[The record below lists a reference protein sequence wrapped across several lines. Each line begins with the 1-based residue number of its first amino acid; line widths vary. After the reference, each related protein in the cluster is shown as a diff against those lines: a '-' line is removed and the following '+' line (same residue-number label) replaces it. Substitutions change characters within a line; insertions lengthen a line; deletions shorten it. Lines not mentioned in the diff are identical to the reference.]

1 MTHLT
6 SGVEMPRGWVDRKKE
21 VEKYERERE
30 LKREENAKARM
41 ENMGGERE
49 REKAGQ
55 SEEGMRG

>member
-6 SGVEMPRGWVDRKKE
+6 SGGGNAERVGGQEKGGGKKR
-21 VEKYERERE
+21 ERERE
-30 LKREENAKARM
+30 LKREENAKLRM
-41 ENMGGERE
+41 ENMGGE